1 MANIKSITGTAVV
14 PLREGWELASTE
26 PGLALTPPNLSRLL
40 VWTPAKVP
48 GTVAGA
54 LTAAGKWSLNDP
66 APLHGQDHWFRVR
79 FHGRGRE
86 TLRLHGLATLA
97 EVWLNGHKVLNSSNM
112 FTSHEVDADMDRDN
126 ELFIC
131 FRALDP
137 VVAGSGSAG
146 RWRPRMI
153 TPSGLRNVRTTVL
166 GHMPG
171 WCPSV
176 HAVGPWRA
184 VERVRH
190 GAVSLKSADVRA
202 SLEGAA
208 GVLKVGLT
216 FAETLRH
223 EARLFCSGQHAV
235 MTTADGRTYTATLKL
250 PHVAAWWPHTHGTP
264 ALHEVSVII
273 GDTEI
278 DLGKT
283 GFRRIEVDRGPDGR
297 GFGLTINGEPI
308 FCRGAVWASADIT
321 ALPTGAAAFRP
332 WLELAREAGMNMLR
346 VPGTTVYEDQ
356 SFYELCDELGILV
369 WQDFMFAN
377 FDYPADDFDFTA
389 SVRREAR
396 DFLVRTQACPS
407 LAVLCGGSEV
417 YQQGAMLG
425 LPQRKYVNPLFEE
438 VLPGEAN
445 ALRPDVPYVVGSPS
459 GGSLP
464 FTVDAGVGHYYG
476 VGAYLR
482 PLEDARRANV
492 RFASECLAFAN
503 VPADATRAET
513 MAAIPAVHDP
523 RWKARVPRDA
533 GASWDFEDVRDHY
546 LELLFGVSA
555 ARLRY
560 EDAERYLALSQ
571 AVTAEVMAATFAE
584 WQRAGSP
591 TRGGLVLMLQDFR
604 PGAGWGIIDSTI
616 EPKSPWYALK
626 RTFAPLRVTVTDEGV
641 NGLAVH
647 VANETAALRAVT
659 LELVALRNGKTPVLK
674 AKRNIDLA
682 ARANDT
688 ISVYDLI
695 GSFFDIS
702 YAYRFQA
709 PQHDATVVRLID
721 RATGETLS
729 EAFHFP
735 LGLARA
741 PEPAEITASV
751 EMDRDG
757 WLMRLRA
764 SSVAPFVNIVDESF
778 RPSDNWFHLS
788 PLAEKV
794 VRLVPRRAD
803 GINAVPLGTVHALNL
818 RAPVPFRSPPVEC
831 RVAS

>member
-1 MANIKSITGTAVV
+1 MAKIKSITGTIVV
-14 PLREGWELASTE
+14 PLREGWEVAPTV
-26 PGLALTPPNLSRLL
+26 PDAAATPANLSRLL
-40 VWTPAKVP
+40 TWTPAKVP
-48 GTVAGA
+48 GTVASA
-54 LTAAGKWSLNDP
+54 LAAAGKWSLDDP
-66 APLHGQDHWFRVR
+66 APLHDHDHWFRVR
-79 FHGRGRE
+79 FNGQGQE
-86 TLRLHGLATLA
+86 TLRFHGLATLA
-97 EVWLNGHKVLNSSNM
+97 EVWLNGRKVLSSGNM
-112 FTSHEVDADMDRDN
+112 FTSHEVDVELEGDN
-126 ELFIC
+126 EIFIC
-131 FRALDP
+131 FRALNSELEKGAP
-137 VVAGSGSAG
+137 AG

-171 WCPSV
+171 WCPSA

-184 VERVRH
+184 VERVTQRS
-190 GAVSLKSADVRA
+190 VSVVSADVRA
-202 SLEGAA
+202 SLDGTTGILNVRLE
-208 GVLKVGLT
+208 L
-216 FAETLRH
+216 AEKPRH
-223 EARLFCSGQHAV
+223 EMTLLCCGLHAS
-235 MTTADGRTYTATLKL
+235 MMTADGKTFIATLKL
-250 PHVAAWWPHTHGTP
+250 PDVAAWWPHSHGTP
-264 ALHEVSVII
+264 ALHEVSVRI
-273 GDTEI
+273 GATTI

-283 GFRRIEVDRGPDGR
+283 GFRSIEVDRDADGR
-297 GFGLTINGEPI
+297 GFGLTINGESI

-321 ALPTGAAAFRP
+321 ALPTGPAAFRP
-332 WLELAREAGMNMLR
+332 WLELARDAGMNMLR
-346 VPGTTVYEDQ
+346 VPGTTIYEDQ

-377 FDYPADDFDFTA
+377 FDYPAGDAEFTA

-396 DFLVRTQACPS
+396 DFLSRTQACPS

-425 LPQRKYVNPLFEE
+425 LPPRKYVNPLFED

-445 ALRPDVPYVVGSPS
+445 ELRPDVPYVVGSPS

-482 PLEDARRANV
+482 PLEDARRAEV

-503 VPADATRAET
+503 VPADLTRAEAL
-513 MAAIPAVHDP
+513 AAIPAVHDP

-560 EDAERYLALSQ
+560 EDTDRYLALSQ

-591 TRGGLVLMLQDFR
+591 TRGGFVLMLQDFR
-604 PGAGWGIIDSTI
+604 PGAGWGIIDSTG

-626 RTFAPLRVTVTDEGV
+626 RAFAPLRVTITDEGV
-641 NGLAVH
+641 NGLALH
-647 VANETAALRAVT
+647 VANETAAPHDVT
-659 LELVALRNGKTPVLK
+659 LEIVALRNGRTPVLK

-688 ISVYDLI
+688 ISAYDLI

-709 PQHDATVVRLID
+709 PQHDATIVRLID

-741 PEPAEITASV
+741 PEPAEITTAV

-757 WLMRLRA
+757 WLLRLKA
-764 SSVAPFVNIVDESF
+764 NSVARFVNIVDESF

-794 VRLVPRRAD
+794 VRLAPRRVDSA
-803 GINAVPLGTVHALNL
+803 NAVPFGTVNALNL
-818 RAPVPFRSPPVEC
+818 RAPVAFRSPPVEC

>member
-1 MANIKSITGTAVV
+1 MAKIKSITGTIVV
-14 PLREGWELASTE
+14 PLREGWEVASTE
-26 PGLALTPPNLSRLL
+26 PDVASTPANLSRLL
-40 VWTPAKVP
+40 TWTPAAVP
-48 GTVAGA
+48 GTVASA
-54 LTAAGKWSLNDP
+54 LAAVGKWSLGNP

-79 FHGRGRE
+79 FHGHGQE
-86 TLRLHGLATLA
+86 TLRFQGLATLA
-97 EVWLNGHKVLNSSNM
+97 EVWLNGRKILCSENM
-112 FTSHEVDADMDRDN
+112 FVSHEKDVETERDN

-137 VVAGSGSAG
+137 VLAKSGSAG

-153 TPSGLRNVRTTVL
+153 SPSGLRNVRATVL

-184 VERVRH
+184 VERVRK
-190 GAVSLKSADVRA
+190 GPLSVASADVRA
-202 SLEGAA
+202 TLEGTT
-208 GVLKVGLT
+208 GVLKVTLT
-216 FAETLRH
+216 LAEKSKHVATLSC
-223 EARLFCSGQHAV
+223 AGKSSA
-235 MTTADGRTYTATLKL
+235 MNTADGKTFTATLAL
-250 PHVAAWWPHTHGTP
+250 PDVAAWWPHTHGTP
-264 ALHEVSVII
+264 ALHKVSVSI
-273 GDTEI
+273 GATII

-283 GFRRIEVDRGPDGR
+283 GFRHIEVDRGPDGR
-297 GFGLTINGEPI
+297 GFGLTINNEPI

-321 ALPTGAAAFRP
+321 ALPTGSEAFRP
-332 WLELAREAGMNMLR
+332 WLELARDAGMNMLR
-346 VPGTTVYEDQ
+346 VPGTTIYEDQ

-377 FDYPADDFDFTA
+377 FDYPAGDAEFTA

-396 DFLVRTQACPS
+396 DFLSRTQACPS

-425 LPQRKYVNPLFEE
+425 LPPRKYMNPLFED
-438 VLPGEAN
+438 VLPGEVE

-503 VPADATRAET
+503 VPADVTRAEA

-546 LELLFGVSA
+546 VELLFGVSA

-560 EDAERYLALSQ
+560 EDADRYLALSQ

-604 PGAGWGIIDSTI
+604 PGAGWGIIDSTA

-626 RTFAPLRVTVTDEGV
+626 RTFAPLRVTITDEGV
-641 NGLAVH
+641 NGLALH
-647 VANETAALRAVT
+647 VANETASSRNVV
-659 LELVALRNGKTPVLK
+659 LELTALRNGKTPILK
-674 AKRNIDLA
+674 AKRNIDLEGRTNETTSA
-682 ARANDT
+682 
-688 ISVYDLI
+688 YDLI

-709 PQHDATVVRLID
+709 PQHDATVVRLVD

-735 LGLARA
+735 LGLACT
-741 PEPAEITASV
+741 PEPAEITTTV

-757 WLMRLRA
+757 WLLRLKA
-764 SSVAPFVNIVDESF
+764 SSVARFVNIVDESF

-794 VRLVPRRAD
+794 VRLAPRRVDSA
-803 GINAVPLGTVHALNL
+803 NAVPFGTVNALNL
-818 RAPVPFRSPPVEC
+818 RAPVAFRSPPVEC